1 MAALSRHANL
11 NMFAPPNPNGMGGP
25 PGPPNHSPY
34 HLPPHYHQQPA
45 PRQRTAI
52 ACRYCRRRKIRC
64 SGFETSPDGRCANC
78 MRFNQ
83 ECVFTPVSSQTG
95 PIQAFVPAPQS
106 ALGRQTVYGPHGAP
120 LPQGYIMQPTH
131 DNVRLPLPAS
141 HDNRYNLPS
150 PGGHVNGDPPYMSQE
165 DRSHQLPPPLGHS
178 QSAYGRRSS
187 ADDYQGHYSNQ
198 PPSPSSHLP
207 APGHTFP
214 PPPMNGSSST
224 YTSSYGQGP
233 PAPTLSQVPGS
244 YYPPPPSSA
253 SASSQRPDSPGSH
266 RSSGEHHSVS
276 PQPHLTFHPPMLHPS
291 HRETSSGPSSPNGPI
306 PSMQIAGLIDTPQ
319 PGPPLSQHQAR
330 SAADGDMLMRL
341 NFRTGL

>member
-1 MAALSRHANL
+1 L
-11 NMFAPPNPNGMGGP
+11 
-25 PGPPNHSPY
+25 
-34 HLPPHYHQQPA
+34 Q
-45 PRQRTAI
+45 
-52 ACRYCRRRKIRC
+52 IRC

-95 PIQAFVPAPQS
+95 PIQAFIPAPQS
-106 ALGRQTVYGPHGAP
+106 ALGHQMVYGPHGAP

-131 DNVRLPLPAS
+131 DNARLPPPAS
-141 HDNRYNLPS
+141 HDSRYNLPS
-150 PGGHVNGDPPYMSQE
+150 PSGHVHGDPSYMAQE

-187 ADDYQGHYSNQ
+187 AEDYHGPYSNQ

-207 APGHTFP
+207 APGLTFP
-214 PPPMNGSSST
+214 PPSMNGSST
-224 YTSSYGQGP
+224 YSSSYGQGP
-233 PAPTLSQVPGS
+233 PAPTLPQVSGS

-253 SASSQRPDSPGSH
+253 SASSQRPDSPGSQH
-266 RSSGEHHSVS
+266 SSGNHSVS
-276 PQPHLTFHPPMLHPS
+276 PQPHLMFHPPMLHPS
-291 HRETSSGPSSPNGPI
+291 HRETSSGPSSPNSGPL
-306 PSMQIAGLIDTPQ
+306 PTMQIVGPIDTPQ
-319 PGPPLSQHQAR
+319 PGHPQSHQAR